1 MIRGPLPLG
10 LQPDAIF
17 QAPSTSNQ
25 IGTAAKRI
33 EKTETAAC
41 QPPNM
46 TVHKSVKTAAAE
58 GVVEVAEVVEF
69 VGVAAPKA
77 REESVEIV
85 SAVGVRAD
93 EASAPLAKK

>member
-1 MIRGPLPLG
+1 
-10 LQPDAIF
+10 
-17 QAPSTSNQ
+17 
-25 IGTAAKRI
+25 
-33 EKTETAAC
+33 
-41 QPPNM
+41 M